1 MLEASISA
9 LTPTEQSEEFYR
21 NFYNRYNFIQVNDV
35 MLRMIADS
43 SENYDLVLEKLE
55 GYNSDQQDLSV
66 YSIAAGIMNP
76 SLMRRRKENRGISTE
91 LFRNLLDRN
100 ISPLEWYIN
109 AAEFL
114 MLYSVCEQSM
124 KDYILSVYV
133 PKNHIKEDNI
143 IDKLF
148 DALTQSNL
156 RDEFLKELAAS
167 SSEVLKSQNELKA
180 AWMYYTVMR
189 HTLVHSGGFIT
200 DKIRQKI
207 VDVKEHNSAP
217 IENIYKSMM
226 IELAAFDC
234 VDFFESA
241 FLNGIVDISRAHLN
255 FFRNMTVMVIESIER
270 AIHPDEYAIKDFDP
284 YKL

>member
-9 LTPTEQSEEFYR
+9 LIPTEQSEEFYR

-109 AAEFL
+109 ALEFL

-124 KDYILSVYV
+124 KEYILSVYE
-133 PKNHIKEDNI
+133 PKTIKEDNI
-143 IDKLF
+143 IDRLF
-148 DALTQSNL
+148 DALTKSEL
-156 RDEFLKELAAS
+156 RDTFLKELADS
-167 SSEVLKSQNELKA
+167 SSAILKSQNELKA
-180 AWMYYTVMR
+180 VWLYYTEVR
-189 HTLVHSGGFIT
+189 HTLAHSGGFIT
-200 DKIRQKI
+200 NRVRKKIA
-207 VDVKEHNSAP
+207 DVKKNNYAP
-217 IENIYKSMM
+217 FRSIYEAMM
-226 IELAAFDC
+226 IELGVF
-234 VDFFESA
+234 SQNYI
-241 FLNGIVDISRAHLN
+241 LSIVFKGKIINLSSQHLN